1 MKRTGK
7 LIIYP
12 FPILKQPHG
21 NFCIVQKK
29 FKKFLSLNFLAK
41 TIYERLLPLFTQL
54 YFIANRYPI
63 KGREGK
69 QNFGLISQIFFALPC
84 LGQLPGT
91 LLQCV
96 ATFYRLCCNKIKIT
110 IIVELICIQLKMHIS
125 TWTFFLIT
133 PLPEFSCFV
142 SDPGLNSAKV
152 WSY

>member
-125 TWTFFLIT
+125 T
-133 PLPEFSCFV
+133 
-142 SDPGLNSAKV
+142 
-152 WSY
+152 